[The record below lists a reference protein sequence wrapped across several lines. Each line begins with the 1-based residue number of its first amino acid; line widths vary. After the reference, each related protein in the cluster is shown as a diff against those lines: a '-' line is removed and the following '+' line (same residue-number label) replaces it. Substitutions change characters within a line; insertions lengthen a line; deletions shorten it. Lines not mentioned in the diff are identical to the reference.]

1 MAETPAVD
9 IDGPEK
15 AGQPEKPE
23 TMKLTPQE
31 LMRLRDIIG
40 ERQELAEFLCQ
51 LELQKSEIMRKVGNN
66 FETQKTFMDKVG
78 RRLGLRDGQF
88 NVNAETGEVTPG
100 QRMG

>member
-1 MAETPAVD
+1 M
-9 IDGPEK
+9 PEDEVK
-15 AGQPEKPE
+15 EPDKPE
-23 TMKLTPQE
+23 TMKLTPAE
-31 LMRLRDIIG
+31 MTRLREIIG

-51 LELQKSEIMRKVGNN
+51 LEMSKSEIMRKVGNN
-66 FETQKTFMDKVG
+66 FETQKSFMDKIG